1 MVTVNG
7 FMKSGFEP
15 VGEAFAQ
22 NFNDDF
28 EVGASVSV
36 IYNGETVV
44 DIWAGHTGMERTAA
58 WEHDTITNV
67 WSSTKTMMFLIL
79 LELADKGELSL
90 HDAVYKYWPE
100 FKTNGKEDVTVAHLM
115 AHTAGLPGWDRPMKP
130 EDYYDHDLC
139 ASALAAQAPWWKPG
153 TASGYHAISQGYL
166 IGEVVKRVTGMSLGT
181 YFKKTFAEPLNA
193 DFHIGTPAECDA
205 RISNVIPPAPMDLGA
220 VDPQSIAVRTF
231 SNPIMNAAQAWE
243 TGWRR
248 CESAAANGHGNAR
261 SLALLQSIIS
271 HGGETQGKRFL
282 SAAGVE
288 KLFDVQ
294 ADGIDLVL
302 GMPSRFGMG
311 YGLNS
316 EHTPISPN
324 PRACFWGG
332 WGGSLIVNDLDAGM
346 SFAYVMNRMGAG
358 TVGDMRSA
366 GPLMATYAAIG

>member
-1 MVTVNG
+1 
-7 FMKSGFEP
+7 
-15 VGEAFAQ
+15 
-22 NFNDDF
+22 
-28 EVGASVSV
+28 
-36 IYNGETVV
+36 
-44 DIWAGHTGMERTAA
+44 
-58 WEHDTITNV
+58 
-67 WSSTKTMMFLIL
+67 
-79 LELADKGELSL
+79 
-90 HDAVYKYWPE
+90 
-100 FKTNGKEDVTVAHLM
+100 
-115 AHTAGLPGWDRPMKP
+115 
-130 EDYYDHDLC
+130 
-139 ASALAAQAPWWKPG
+139 
-153 TASGYHAISQGYL
+153 
-166 IGEVVKRVTGMSLGT
+166 
-181 YFKKTFAEPLNA
+181 
-193 DFHIGTPAECDA
+193 
-205 RISNVIPPAPMDLGA
+205 VIPPALLDLGA

-231 SNPIMNAAQAWE
+231 ANPVMNAAQAWE

-288 KLFDVQ
+288 KLFEVQ
-294 ADGIDLVL
+294 ADGTDLVL
-302 GMPSRFGMG
+302 GMPARFGMG

-366 GPLMATYAAIG
+366 GALMATYAAIG